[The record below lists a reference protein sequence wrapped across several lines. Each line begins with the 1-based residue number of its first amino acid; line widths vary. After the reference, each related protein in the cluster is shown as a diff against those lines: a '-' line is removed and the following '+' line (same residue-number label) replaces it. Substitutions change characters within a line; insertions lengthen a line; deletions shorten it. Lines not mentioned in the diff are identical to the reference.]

1 MQMVEILI
9 LHLKGMGKNKMS
21 DEYYSIYIENN
32 KIADH
37 IPLTYALIFIK
48 AIYLEFYNEKN
59 LKVIIQKENYEVVS
73 GEEI

>member
-1 MQMVEILI
+1 MVEILI

-37 IPLTYALIFIK
+37 ISLTYALIFIK

-59 LKVIIQKENYEVVS
+59 LKVTLQKENYEVVS
-73 GEEI
+73 SEGV